1 MEYIKETL
9 KILIVDD
16 SEIDLEILESI
27 LMQIGFQ
34 NIIKS
39 GSGKEA
45 LRLAEKHQP
54 DLVISDI
61 MMPELTGG
69 KFRELLKENPLTEDI
84 PVIYVSAIITKNEE
98 EKHGGRLESGDVLI
112 AKPYSAG
119 IIAEVI
125 DSVLRKTP
133 ER

>member
-1 MEYIKETL
+1 MENKKKTL

-16 SEIDLEILESI
+16 SEIDLDILESI
-27 LMQIGFQ
+27 LMQLGFQ
-34 NIIKS
+34 NIIKT

-69 KFRELLKENPLTEDI
+69 KFRELLKENPVTRDI

-98 EKHGGRLESGDVLI
+98 EERGGRLESGDFLI
-112 AKPYSAG
+112 AKPFS
-119 IIAEVI
+119 ISRIAEAI
-125 DSVLRKTP
+125 DFALIKTR